1 MFSSIEE
8 LHSGLQL
15 RYGSF
20 QDELPE
26 QKMAFRYLT
35 GNEKVLELGGNIGR
49 NSLVIASIL
58 NKYSKGNDKNLVVM
72 ETCNDSFNKLNENR
86 DINNLNF
93 HIENSALSKKKLIQ
107 KEWNAIPSDIIL
119 DGYFP
124 VNIID
129 YKTLE
134 SKYQIKFDT
143 LVLDC
148 EGAFY
153 YILMDY
159 PYILNNVKLI
169 IMENDYKSLNDYNY
183 VKNKLIEN
191 GFIRTYKEDVHHAY
205 ENWKITQPCIDNFF
219 EVWKKP

>member
-93 HIENSALSKKKLIQ
+93 NIENSALSKKKLIQ

-153 YILMDY
+153 YILQDM
-159 PYILNNVKLI
+159 PEILTNINLI
-169 IMENDYKSLNDYNY
+169 IMENDYTDINHKNFVNTILRTNNFYRDYVEVGGWGCCYN
-183 VKNKLIEN
+183 
-191 GFIRTYKEDVHHAY
+191 
-205 ENWKITQPCIDNFF
+205 CFF
-219 EVWKKP
+219 EVWKKRV